1 MAFFS
6 FLTIRHFFAANY
18 PESIFE
24 GSICDINAFFNCD
37 SSAFSVISQFAGVPL
52 GYFGLVVG
60 VLVCLGMLFPSAGFE
75 QTNKAIALLNV
86 IGVITLFLFSV
97 FYLGS
102 LCLLCSGYYLFS
114 LASLLL
120 FWKAEPSEYMLK
132 LGSFLRPAF
141 KYAATFAVM
150 TLLGASGMA
159 LYHDAKRDAQS
170 GGVAARV
177 VEQFRSLPRV
187 QLPSVVSPFM
197 TASAGGKFEEAPIQV
212 VEYADFLCS
221 DCKYLS
227 EQMEKLKIDFSG
239 KLNIAF
245 QFFPLDAQCNDVV
258 EKDKHPGACD
268 LSYMAAYNPAK
279 FNEIHDEAFSS
290 MRDARDPEW
299 RLQLARKHGVEAA
312 LADEKTKELVRQI
325 IQTGAEYEKTS
336 DQYAHGIRSTPTMIV
351 NNRMIIGT
359 LPYEQLR
366 AIFQSILDDSERDGK
381 GEFLENW
388 VEVP

>member
-1 MAFFS
+1 
-6 FLTIRHFFAANY
+6 
-18 PESIFE
+18 
-24 GSICDINAFFNCD
+24 
-37 SSAFSVISQFAGVPL
+37 
-52 GYFGLVVG
+52 
-60 VLVCLGMLFPSAGFE
+60 
-75 QTNKAIALLNV
+75 
-86 IGVITLFLFSV
+86 
-97 FYLGS
+97 
-102 LCLLCSGYYLFS
+102 
-114 LASLLL
+114 
-120 FWKAEPSEYMLK
+120 
-132 LGSFLRPAF
+132 
-141 KYAATFAVM
+141 
-150 TLLGASGMA
+150 MA

-187 QLPSVVSPFM
+187 ELPSVVSPFM

-212 VEYADFLCS
+212 VEYADLLCS

-279 FNEIHDEAFSS
+279 FEEIHDEVFSS

-312 LADEKTKELVRQI
+312 LEDEKTKELVHQI
-325 IQTGAEYEKTS
+325 IRTGAEYKKTS
-336 DQYAHGIRSTPTMIV
+336 DQYEHGIRSTPTMIV

-366 AIFQSILDDSERDGK
+366 AIFQSILDDSDAGGK